1 MHVEVGD
8 DDLIKGRRRAH
19 GDTPLYSGISNP
31 WKTAQIILRE
41 LNCKSFNAS
50 KSDIP
55 ILPTDKCFSVLLVRG
70 KKWKWERAKDDLVS

>member
-55 ILPTDKCFSVLLVRG
+55 HPSYRQMLQHPPGQGEKMEMGKSEGRFS
-70 KKWKWERAKDDLVS
+70 